1 MGSSLYLYSLLLLC
15 CFFHL
20 IILSN
25 SSSSPPPL
33 CHEDESSALLQ
44 FKHSFFIDEFAS
56 DDPSAHPKVESWRL
70 EGKSSDC
77 CSWDGVECDHHTGH
91 VIGLDLSSSLLYGSI
106 NSNSSLFNLV
116 HLRRINLAD
125 NDFNY
130 SQIPSKIAHLSRLR
144 SLNLSQSLFYGQIP
158 LEISNLSKL
167 VFLDLSV
174 GPNFRDLLNLEKS
187 NLGDL
192 LKNLT
197 NLKVVDLSWVNISST
212 ITSDLSNMSSLTT
225 LRLRGCRL
233 YGKFPTSIF
242 RLPNLQFLNV
252 EDNENLTGCL
262 PEFHHTS
269 PLKALEIARTNFF
282 GMLPDSI
289 GNLESLSI
297 LALNECNFSGML
309 PASLGNLAQ
318 LTILHLG
325 TNHFWGKIPSSLS
338 NLTQLTYLHL
348 GKNNFDVGALSLI
361 LGKLSKLSVID
372 LEGTKIHGDI
382 PQSLANMTQLSYLSL
397 RSNELLGQIPSWLM
411 NATQLI
417 SLDLSRNQLQGTIPS
432 SISQLEHLEYF
443 NFADNNLI
451 GKVKIDIFLKLLNL
465 NTFYLSRNKLTVLSK
480 NSTNTTLP
488 KIIALGLS
496 SCNLR
501 EFPDF
506 LRFQD
511 ELRIVFLGDNNIH
524 GQIPTWFCNTS
535 KETMEVLTLPHNFL
549 TGFEQHL
556 DVIPWQSLKVL
567 DLSFNRMQGSLP
579 IPSPSLI
586 YYGFTGNLLTGEI
599 PPSFCQHNSTRIL
612 DLSNNN
618 LSGTIPQCLA
628 NFSDSLL
635 VLNLSYNNFHGT
647 IPQIFM
653 NGNQL
658 KLIDLSQNQLRGQVP
673 RSLENCTM
681 LEVLV
686 IGNNQIEDTFPFW
699 LGALPQL
706 KVLVLRSNSFHGAIG
721 NQKTNLMFPMLRI
734 IDLSHNDFSGNLPS
748 DYFHNWNA
756 MKMAKTETW
765 TYIQETSVSIIAG
778 TWTYPLDYNYS
789 VTLANKGTQRL
800 YEHIQTAFVAL
811 DLSNN
816 KFKGDIPE
824 SLGSLSGLQVLN
836 ISNNNLTGVIPSS
849 LANLTELESL
859 DLSQNQLSGEIPQQ
873 LAQLTFLEFLNVSH
887 NHLTGPIPHG
897 NQFDTF
903 DNSSYYENSGL
914 CGNPLS
920 KLCGNSR
927 SSLPPPSLSFQSDD
941 SKFPSGV
948 DWIVIFMGFGSGL
961 IVGLVMGNA
970 LTTRY
975 HEWFVMTF
983 GKGNQTQR
991 RKKGRRN

>member
-33 CHEDESSALLQ
+33 CHEDESSALLE
-44 FKHSFFIDEFAS
+44 FKHSFFINKSAS
-56 DDPSAHPKVESWRL
+56 SDPLAYPKVESWRL
-70 EGKSSDC
+70 EGKSNDC

-91 VIGLDLSSSLLYGSI
+91 VIGLDLSSSFLYGSF
-106 NSNSSLFNLV
+106 NSNSSLFKL
-116 HLRRINLAD
+116 
-125 NDFNY
+125 
-130 SQIPSKIAHLSRLR
+130 
-144 SLNLSQSLFYGQIP
+144 
-158 LEISNLSKL
+158 L
-167 VFLDLSV
+167 VFLDLSGGWNV
-174 GPNFRDLLNLEKS
+174 PDLLNLEKP

-212 ITSDLSNMSSLTT
+212 VTSDLSNMSSLTT
-225 LRLRGCRL
+225 LRLQGCRL

-262 PEFHHTS
+262 PEFHRTS
-269 PLKALEIARTNFF
+269 PLKALGIAGTNFF

-318 LTILHLG
+318 LTILHLA

-348 GKNNFDVGALSLI
+348 GNNNFDVGARLLI
-361 LGKLSKLSVID
+361 LGKLSKLSFID
-372 LEGTKIHGDI
+372 LEGMKIHGDI

-417 SLDLSRNQLQGTIPS
+417 ALDLSHNQLQGTIPS

-465 NTFYLSRNKLTVLSK
+465 NAFYLSGNKLTVLSK

-488 KIIALGLS
+488 KIIALGLV

-535 KETMEVLTLPHNFL
+535 KETMEVLALPYNFL

-567 DLSFNRMQGSLP
+567 ELSFNRMQGSLP

-586 YYGFTGNLLTGEI
+586 YYGFSDNLLTGEI
-599 PPSFCQHNSTRIL
+599 PPSFCQHYSTRVL

-658 KLIDLSQNQLRGQVP
+658 N
-673 RSLENCTM
+673 
-681 LEVLV
+681 
-686 IGNNQIEDTFPFW
+686 
-699 LGALPQL
+699 
-706 KVLVLRSNSFHGAIG
+706 FHGAIG
-721 NQKTNLMFPMLRI
+721 NHKTNLMFPMLHI
-734 IDLSHNDFSGNLPS
+734 IDLSHNGFSGNLPS

-765 TYIQETSVSIIAG
+765 TYMQEASESLIAG
-778 TWTYPLDYNYS
+778 TWTVPLVYNYS

-800 YEHIQTAFVAL
+800 YEHIQTAFVVL

-849 LANLTELESL
+849 LANLTDLESL

-873 LAQLTFLEFLNVSH
+873 LTQLTFLEFLNVSH
-887 NHLTGPIPHG
+887 NHLAGPIPHG

-903 DNSSYYENSGL
+903 ENSSYYENSGL

-927 SSLPPPSLSFQSDD
+927 SSPPPPSLSFQSDD

-948 DWIVIFMGFGSGL
+948 DWIVIFMGLGSGL
-961 IVGLVMGNA
+961 IVGLVIGQA